1 MKELTEKT
9 RAVAKKMPIQ
19 WSTPIRFIDLVEEI
33 GELANALLGE
43 WQEKPPLGRKD
54 DVEDA
59 LCDIL
64 YDLLLLS
71 HDFDID
77 LEKSY
82 LKSLKKLDER
92 IKKGEFDIKSKS

>member
-9 RAVAKKMPIQ
+9 RVVARKFPKQ
-19 WSTPIRFIDLVEEI
+19 WSAPIRFIDLVEEV

-43 WQEKPPLGRKD
+43 WHEKPDSGIRSEI
-54 DVEDA
+54 EDS

-64 YDLLLLS
+64 YDLILIS

-77 LEKSY
+77 LKKSY
-82 LKSLKKLDER
+82 LKMLKDLDKRVES
-92 IKKGEFDIKSKS
+92 GEFNI

>member
-9 RAVAKKMPIQ
+9 RAVARKFPKQ
-19 WSTPIRFIDLVEEI
+19 WSPPIRFIDLVEEV

-43 WQEKPPLGRKD
+43 WKEKPPSGIKSE
-54 DVEDA
+54 VEDS

-64 YDLLLLS
+64 YDLLLLA

-77 LEKSY
+77 LKKSY
-82 LKSLKKLDER
+82 LKMLEDLDKR
-92 IKKGEFDIKSKS
+92 IEAGKFDK